1 MKYSVLHVGVFGAV
15 GIVLPFVVTPAGGTC
30 FETPFRGV
38 DGGSVEIVVPKIGGF
53 TGTADGWFG

>member
-1 MKYSVLHVGVFGAV
+1 MYVGVFWAGGV
-15 GIVLPFVVTPAGGTC
+15 VLPFVIAPAGGAC

>member
-1 MKYSVLHVGVFGAV
+1 VEGSVLYVGVFWAGGV
-15 GIVLPFVVTPAGGTC
+15 VLPFVIAPAGGAC